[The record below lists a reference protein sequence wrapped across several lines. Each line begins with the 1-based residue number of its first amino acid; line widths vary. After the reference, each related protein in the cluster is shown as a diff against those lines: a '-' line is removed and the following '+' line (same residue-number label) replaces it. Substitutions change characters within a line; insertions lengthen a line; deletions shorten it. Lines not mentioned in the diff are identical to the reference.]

1 LFLFPVLWFLWLA
14 QVPPPWQARLTAAE
28 NKVIILFLS
37 VFWGSWLE
45 RSMFLMCLDRWQ
57 HQHRRSWRVIYP
69 TIPTFHPGSSVCWTM
84 SPFMYVWTMDR
95 PNCTK
100 VELIVD
106 LHHFFGGGVAQINL
120 PCNYSVCLISTQI
133 FAFHSLLVF
142 DWTQGERESKTFY
155 HSAAPG
161 SLSSTYNWTFLSGL
175 TKRHVFCAG
184 YVQADLE
191 TDEVYAQM
199 TLIPLHTSVSSC
211 HLLQPITVLSFGL
224 TSVIRL

>member
-1 LFLFPVLWFLWLA
+1 MTASTQKELEGHIPNYPNLPS
-14 QVPPPWQARLTAAE
+14 RLICLLDNVTLHVCMDYGQTQLYKSRTDCRFAP
-28 NKVIILFLS
+28 F
-37 VFWGSWLE
+37 FW
-45 RSMFLMCLDRWQ
+45 
-57 HQHRRSWRVIYP
+57 
-69 TIPTFHPGSSVCWTM
+69 
-84 SPFMYVWTMDR
+84 
-95 PNCTK
+95 
-100 VELIVD
+100 
-106 LHHFFGGGVAQINL
+106 GGVAQINL